1 MTDKTLVLIPGALAA
16 LLIAVS
22 AAHGPALADGHA
34 SAAATLTLEQIMA
47 DPDWLG
53 NAPED
58 PWFSP
63 DSTTVYY
70 RQKRQGESRHD
81 WYSVAAGGGQLQ
93 KIDTLGRSRVPGG
106 GQVWN
111 QARDA
116 VAWVFDGD
124 LYVMSM
130 TTGITR
136 QITRTAAGETD
147 PVFLA
152 DGRGIGYRD
161 GNDWFVYAFETG
173 AVRQVAQIKTED
185 DPADKSPETYLEKQ
199 QLRLFE
205 TLRRDRQERD
215 AARAEERETRAADE
229 ARMPAPFYI
238 GKDRSV
244 VLSALSPSGQ
254 HLLVVTQHADSKRG
268 KQDEMPRFVAE
279 SGYVDIEDVRSL
291 VGTGDPVN
299 HAFMIVDLSART
311 THELDLSVLPGIED
325 DPLAWLKKEAKE
337 KRGKKTRSEEK
348 KLRPVGVMDVA
359 WSQDGGALALQV
371 ESADNKDRW
380 LATIDFAKHAL
391 IPRHRLT
398 DEAWINYYYNDFGW
412 VPGRNDLLW
421 LVSEESG
428 FAHLYVVGATGGKA
442 RAVTRGQWVVND
454 PVVSPDGNYLYFS
467 ANRTHPGEYEIYRV
481 PVGGGEAT
489 QLTTLSGL
497 NEFRLSPDGKTL
509 LIIHSDH
516 TRHPDLWSQ
525 PVTPGAASVRL
536 TDTMSEAY
544 KAIDWVIPRV
554 VPVPSSHVEQ
564 PVYSK
569 LYLPEGFDTGKTYPA
584 VMFVHGAGHTQNS
597 DFGWPYYFREQM
609 FHTLLTREGYIV
621 LDMDFR
627 ASKGYGRDWRTAIY
641 RQMGH
646 PEVEDLEDG
655 VRWLAE
661 TYNVD
666 PKRVG
671 VYGGSYGGFLT
682 FMAMFR
688 KPQLFAAGAALRP
701 VTDWAH
707 YNHGYTSNI
716 LNTPELDPQAY
727 EKSSPIEFAEGLEN
741 PLLIC
746 HGMLDDN
753 VFFKD
758 TVRLVQRL
766 IELKKE
772 DFETAIYPLDPH
784 SFVNH
789 EAWLDEYRRIYKLF
803 ETHLK

>member
-1 MTDKTLVLIPGALAA
+1 MKPSTLTMPFILCVLLLMT
-16 LLIAVS
+16 
-22 AAHGPALADGHA
+22 GPASADSHA
-34 SAAATLTLEQIMA
+34 VPVSTLTLEQIMA

-70 RQKRQGESRHD
+70 RQKRLGESRYD
-81 WYSVAAGGGQLQ
+81 WHAVPTVGGMPQ
-93 KIDTLGRSRVPGG
+93 KIDPLEHSAIAGN
-106 GQVWN
+106 GQIWN
-111 QARDA
+111 AARDA
-116 VAWVFDGD
+116 LAWTFDGD
-124 LYVMSM
+124 LYVHSM
-130 TTGITR
+130 ATNATR
-136 QITRTAAGETD
+136 QLTRTAARESN
-147 PVFLA
+147 PRFLA
-152 DGRGIGYRD
+152 DGRSIAYRVD
-161 GNDWFVYAFETG
+161 NDWLVFDFGSGET
-173 AVRQVAQIKTED
+173 RQLAQIKTEEDPD
-185 DPADKSPETYLEKQ
+185 DKEPEGYLENQ

-205 TLRRDRQERD
+205 TLRRDQAEAD
-215 AARAEERETRAADE
+215 ASREEDRRNRAADSH
-229 ARMPAPFYI
+229 RMPAPVYV
-238 GKDRSV
+238 GKNKEI
-244 VLSALSPSGQ
+244 VLSALSPDGRRV
-254 HLLVVTQHADSKRG
+254 LLVTRAADSKRG
-268 KQDEMPRFVAE
+268 KQDKMPSFVAG
-279 SGYVDIEDVRSL
+279 SGYVDVEDVRSL

-299 HAFMIVDLSART
+299 HEFMIVDLEAREA
-311 THELDLSVLPGIED
+311 HELDLSVLPGIKD
-325 DPLAWLKKEAKE
+325 DPLAWLRNKDEKPARKKSSKAEMKP
-337 KRGKKTRSEEK
+337 RT
-348 KLRPVGVMDVA
+348 VGLMDIA
-359 WSQDGGALALQV
+359 WSQDGSALALQV

-380 LATIDFAKHAL
+380 IATVDFTTHAL
-391 IPRHRLT
+391 VPRHRLS

-412 VPGRNDLLW
+412 VPGRNDMLW

-428 FAHLYVVGATGGKA
+428 FAHLYIADTASGKT
-442 RAVTRGQWVVND
+442 RALTRGKWVVEN
-454 PVVSPDGNYLYFS
+454 PQASPDGRYLYFS
-467 ANRTHPGEYEIYRV
+467 GNRTHPGEYEIYRV
-481 PVGGGEAT
+481 PVAGGEAE

-497 NEFRLSPDGKTL
+497 NEFRLSPDGSTL
-509 LIIHSDH
+509 LIRHSDH
-516 TRHPDLWSQ
+516 TRHPDLWAQ
-525 PVTPGAASVRL
+525 ATTADGAPVRL
-536 TDTMSEAY
+536 TDTMSAAY
-544 KAIDWVIPRV
+544 KAIDWVIPQV
-554 VPVPSSHVEQ
+554 VPVPSSHVKQ
-564 PVYSK
+564 PIWSK
-569 LYLPEGFDTGKTYPA
+569 LYVPADFDAAKSYPA

-655 VRWLAE
+655 VNWLAQN
-661 TYNVD
+661 YSVD

-688 KPQLFAAGAALRP
+688 RPQLFAAGAALRP

-716 LNTPELDPQAY
+716 LNTPELDPEAY
-727 EKSSPIEFAEGLEN
+727 AKSSPIEFASGLEN

-789 EAWLDEYRRIYKLF
+789 EAWLDEYRRIHKLF